1 MFNINIIMGLIFNNL
16 SLTNLTS
23 VGEPLVELAFDAL
36 IAPRTKSMAG
46 DSTTTTTKLTSPDI
60 YVMIKRD
67 SGGAAFMFL
76 KSPDG
81 TLNMT
86 NSNAAFFQGSTS
98 FGTTNMTF
106 TAGFDSGPI
115 SYLDYYFKKVAGA
128 FDIVTWTGNAVSNTV
143 SHNLG
148 TVPQMA
154 IVKCLDNSMEGA
166 LSADWWTYIKGSD
179 GNGYRMKLN
188 SSNGNFYTDALDNST
203 ASVFSPY
210 EVGYTTGGGG
220 FSGNTSGRSYVGF
233 LFATKANV
241 SYVGSYVGNGAAR
254 TINCGFTNGA
264 AFVMIKAVTG
274 TQQWYIFDK
283 ARGIGS
289 GNEPYTTLP
298 SVTNEASADL
308 LTADSSGFG
317 LTSSATV
324 NSTGTTYTVLAL
336 SA

>member
-1 MFNINIIMGLIFNNL
+1 MGLIFTNL

-23 VGEPLVELAFDAL
+23 VGEPAAASLAFDAL
-36 IAPRTKSMAG
+36 IAPRTTSMSG
-46 DSTTTTTKLTSPDI
+46 DSTTPTTKLTSPDI
-60 YVMIKRD
+60 YVMIKRNT
-67 SGGAAFMFL
+67 GGAAFMFL

-86 NSNAAFFQGSTS
+86 NSNAAFFQTSTS

-115 SYLDYYFKKVAGA
+115 NYLDYYFKKVAGA
-128 FDIVTWTGNAVSNTV
+128 FDILSWSGNSGSQTL

-148 TVPQMA
+148 VVPEMA
-154 IVKCLDNSMEGA
+154 IVKCISSSQEGA

-188 SSNGNFYTDALDNST
+188 SSNGNFYTSALDNST

-210 EVGYTTGGGG
+210 EVGYTTSGGG

-241 SYVGSYVGNGAAR
+241 SYVGSYVGNNSAR

-264 AFVMIKAVTG
+264 AFVMIKAITSG
-274 TQQWYIFDK
+274 QQWYIFDK
-283 ARGIGS
+283 ARGIGV

-298 SVTNEASADL
+298 SISNEVSADL

-317 LTSSATV
+317 LTANTTV
-324 NSTGTTYTVLAL
+324 NNSGTTYTVLAL